1 MELDILARSVDA
13 EGGALAGA
21 LETAQGVEELLA
33 VGGIGKRAA
42 RCWPGARRAAPR
54 GAPLIPA
61 ARHSEHG
68 PVDLSA
74 REHGAGGGE
83 GVGLDEK
90 VLSQRV
96 DVTEPALEW
105 ILGID

>member
-1 MELDILARSVDA
+1 V
-13 EGGALAGA
+13 
-21 LETAQGVEELLA
+21 
-33 VGGIGKRAA
+33 
-42 RCWPGARRAAPR
+42 
-54 GAPLIPA
+54 IPE

-68 PVDLSA
+68 QVDLSA

-83 GVGLDEK
+83 GVGLDQK

-96 DVTEPALEW
+96 DVTEAALEW